1 MMDLD
6 AAWAEWRTAIEDTR
20 AAIEN
25 TDRFREQP
33 ALRGPA
39 YQSLLEAQAMAYSI
53 AVAPRR
59 QMAHA
64 RPFHHSTWHDN
75 LFALGQPIQDFKYSG
90 LFLDGQRT
98 YTARGRIGD
107 VRLWLTQVHTHVLG
121 DPRAKE
127 IGNYD
132 WALDFDLGPGG
143 EFEVTFSPDKHEGN
157 WIRLDPDSRYNWLV
171 MRRIFGDWSGDVGEL
186 VFDRS
191 ADVAPPDPDAEA
203 DSIAAAAHLLRYLV
217 RVFTIGLHDLY
228 IARAGGVNAWA
239 TMPGAE
245 VADDL
250 IGSRS
255 TTYVP
260 GVFRIAPDEALVI
273 DWEPPRSAYW
283 SVQLGDVW
291 SRPLDYL
298 HHQTDVNDARAVL
311 DADGRFRAV
320 ISVADPGVPNWL
332 DPCGNTEGTM
342 VVRDYRAQNVTQ
354 RPNLTLVPRA
364 ELRSVLPADTPGI
377 TPDARRATLERR
389 RLTASQF
396 LLR

>member
-1 MMDLD
+1 MELKVAWDEW
-6 AAWAEWRTAIEDTR
+6 AAAIEESR
-20 AAIEN
+20 AAIEA
-25 TDRFREQP
+25 TSRFQDNP

-39 YQSLLEAQAMAYSI
+39 YQSLLEAQAMAYSV

-59 QMAHA
+59 QMEHA
-64 RPFHHSTWHDN
+64 RPFHHSSWHDN
-75 LFALGQPIQDFKYSG
+75 LFALGQPIQDFKYTG
-90 LFLDGQRT
+90 LFLDGART

-107 VRLWLTQVHTHVLG
+107 VRLWLTQVHNHVLG

-132 WALDFDLGPGG
+132 WTLDFELGAGG
-143 EFEVTFSPDKHEGN
+143 EFEVTFSADKHEGN

-171 MRRIFGDWSGDVGEL
+171 MRRIFGDWTGDVGEL
-186 VFDRS
+186 SFDRA
-191 ADVAPPDPDAEA
+191 ADVAPPDPDSEA
-203 DSIAAAAHLLRYLV
+203 DSIASAAHLLRYLV

-260 GVFRIAPDEALVI
+260 GVFRLAPEQALVI
-273 DWEPPRSAYW
+273 DWEPPTSAYW

-298 HHQTDVNDARAVL
+298 HHQTDLNDTRAGL

-354 RPNLTLVPRA
+354 RPDITVVPLA
-364 ELRSVLPADTPGI
+364 ELRSVISADTPI
-377 TPDARRATLERR
+377 VTLDDRRAALERR
-389 RLTASQF
+389 RLAASQF